1 MPPTFVTLKGLVAKP
16 ELNGVLARVVKWCE
30 DDRVGVALPA
40 LHGGKSIR
48 VKQGKFDAGVDAD
61 ANYWDEPAHART
73 HFSHD
78 WSLSSR
84 RGMPDKAPEF
94 GQNLAKAPFASLF
107 IDQAFP
113 NLTSVVMK
121 LVSQRGLK
129 IMASGH
135 LVGNGAGDYLD
146 PLYDPNKCK
155 HDLFDLVEITPM
167 IVLSTGH
174 LERLM
179 HAGLQLIHASGRTE
193 VGLTELEE
201 EEDDEDADDDD
212 RVDAYTYMFMEDAE
226 ERIVNVKARF
236 RYNGK
241 DVSINLLQHDETTGG
256 KPWLVLATGDSD

>member
-16 ELNGVLARVVKWCE
+16 ELNGLLARVVTWCE
-30 DDRVGVALPA
+30 NERVAVALPA
-40 LHGGKSIR
+40 LHGGKSVR
-48 VKQGKFDAGVDAD
+48 VKHNNFDAGVDAD
-61 ANYWDEPAHART
+61 ADYWDEPAHART
-73 HFSHD
+73 HFSHE
-78 WSLSSR
+78 WSLGSR
-84 RGMPDKAPEF
+84 RDLPDNAPEL
-94 GQNLAKAPFASLF
+94 GQDLATASLASLF

-113 NLTSVVMK
+113 NLTSVITK

-135 LVGNGAGDYLD
+135 LVGNGVGDYLD

-155 HDLFDLVEITPM
+155 HDPFDLVTITPM
-167 IVLSTGH
+167 IILSTGH

-201 EEDDEDADDDD
+201 DDNEDDV
-212 RVDAYTYMFMEDAE
+212 RVDAYTYMFMENAE
-226 ERIVNVKARF
+226 EGIVNVKANF
-236 RYNGK
+236 QYNGK

-256 KPWLVLATGDSD
+256 KPWLVLATGASD